1 MTGLVTRLVT
11 RLEQGLL
18 QGKRA
23 VNDIAQSV
31 AFQQIGHVQ
40 DEPGVLFQPVDDAR
54 GGNGIAAQIKKVV
67 LSGERAVI
75 AKAVTYN
82 LKQYSL
88 IGLVRGPSLLRRC
101 RCRFCNPPAA
111 GAPDA

>member
-1 MTGLVTRLVT
+1 MTGLVPGLV
-11 RLEQGLL
+11 RGLL
-18 QGKRA
+18 QGKRT

-31 AFQQIGHVQ
+31 AFEQIGHVQ
-40 DEPGVLFQPVDDAR
+40 AEPGVLFQPVDDAR

-67 LSGERAVI
+67 VSAERAVI

-101 RCRFCNPPAA
+101 RCRFCT
-111 GAPDA
+111 G